1 MPSATTKR
9 GFAYPGVCSS
19 PRGGM
24 IRHGM
29 NEEIDMPD
37 VLAEVRSG
45 WVAGRGPQFLEAV
58 HAAIV
63 EALHTPP
70 DDKVL
75 RLVEHPPQHFAIPGS
90 AGERFTH
97 IEITMFAGRT
107 LATKR
112 TLYQAIVRNLERFG
126 VPPKDVKIILIEV
139 SAESVGM
146 RGGIAAC
153 DLDIGYEIFV

>member
-1 MPSATTKR
+1 
-9 GFAYPGVCSS
+9 
-19 PRGGM
+19 
-24 IRHGM
+24 
-29 NEEIDMPD
+29 MPD
-37 VLAEVRSG
+37 VLAEVRKG
-45 WVAGRGPQFLEAV
+45 WIASRGSQFLDAI

-63 EALHTPP
+63 EALHTPEG
-70 DDKVL
+70 DKVL
-75 RLVEHPPQHFAIPGS
+75 RLVEHPPEQFAIPGS

-112 TLYQAIVRNLERFG
+112 ALYKAIVRNLESFG
-126 VPPKDVKIILIEV
+126 VPPKDVKIILIEI

-153 DLDIGYEIFV
+153 DLDIGYEIRV

>member
-1 MPSATTKR
+1 MILCAATL
-9 GFAYPGVCSS
+9 P
-19 PRGGM
+19 
-24 IRHGM
+24 
-29 NEEIDMPD
+29 EEIDIPD

-45 WVAGRGPQFLEAV
+45 WVGSRGSQFLDAI

-63 EALHTPP
+63 EVLRTPE

-75 RLVEHPPQHFAIPGS
+75 RLAEHQPEHFAIPGS

-112 TLYQAIVRNLERFG
+112 ALYRAIVNNLEPFG
-126 VPPKDVKIILIEV
+126 VPSNDVKIILIEV
-139 SAESVGM
+139 AAENVGM
-146 RGGIAAC
+146 RGGVAAC
-153 DLDIGYEIFV
+153 DLDIGYEIRV

>member
-1 MPSATTKR
+1 
-9 GFAYPGVCSS
+9 
-19 PRGGM
+19 M
-24 IRHGM
+24 IRHGTKLP
-29 NEEIDMPD
+29 EEIDMPD

-45 WVAGRGPQFLEAV
+45 WVAGRGPQFLDAV

-63 EALHTPP
+63 EALHTPQ

-107 LATKR
+107 LPTKR
-112 TLYQAIVRNLERFG
+112 ALYQAIVRNLEFFG

-153 DLDIGYEIFV
+153 DLDIGYEITV